1 MGRLRER
8 FSGSVQ
14 RIGSV
19 LLTGWA
25 ILLLPT
31 GLGLVLFGL
40 FERIDSN
47 DWQEPLSI
55 GVTVFA
61 AGSLLW
67 FLSRRLDSA
76 AVGARARRYEHQ
88 LLRLARTRHGR
99 LTATEAAA
107 EVGLTAAEA
116 ETILKGLAEGGFVE
130 LEVSDGGVL
139 IYRFPEILYSGGGA
153 AGSWAR
159 RHESA

>member
-8 FSGSVQ
+8 LNGSVQ
-14 RIGSV
+14 RMGSV
-19 LLTGWA
+19 FFTGWA
-25 ILLLPT
+25 ILLLPA
-31 GLGLVLFGL
+31 GLGLILFGL

-76 AVGARARRYEHQ
+76 ASGARARRSEHQ
-88 LLRLARTRHGR
+88 LLRLAKSRHGR

-107 EVGLTAAEA
+107 EIGLTALEAEA
-116 ETILKGLAEGGFVE
+116 ILKGLAEGGFVE

-139 IYRFPEILYSGGGA
+139 IYRFPEILYSGGA

-159 RHESA
+159 RHERA

>member
-1 MGRLRER
+1 MGKLRER
-8 FSGSVQ
+8 LSGSAQ
-14 RIGSV
+14 RAGSV
-19 LLTGWA
+19 FLTGWA
-25 ILLLPT
+25 ILLLPA

-40 FERIDSN
+40 VERIDSN

-67 FLSRRLDSA
+67 FLSRRLDQGA
-76 AVGARARRYEHQ
+76 QNARARRSEQ
-88 LLRLARTRHGR
+88 ELLRLARTRHGR

-107 EVGLTAAEA
+107 EIGLTAAEA
-116 ETILKGLAEGGFVE
+116 KQILKGWAEGGFVE
-130 LEVSDGGVL
+130 LEVSDGGVM
-139 IYRFPEILYSGGGA
+139 IYRFPEVLYTGGA

-159 RHESA
+159 RHDSA